1 MGDALR
7 PEVIEAFFSELDSM
21 EKEAGARELFAKFV
35 QPKKLKG
42 FAKSLTSLPGKGW
55 QGLKEETGK
64 FVKHL
69 NPFYSIPAGW
79 KHMTPAA
86 NEELLRKVRQAA
98 HGVEGVGRGAAE
110 EAMKPSRGPG
120 LLKRYFG
127 EAGMGH
133 MLGTSPEAGRVQA
146 LAEELS
152 RRGWTGQGAVTKYL
166 PLGGKT
172 VALGF
177 GASAVPGV
185 YRAATTERHP
195 LGEGGPWEKGLEGAA
210 DTAAWFMGAPLG
222 LSGLP
227 IYFAAPAI
235 GRGAGRIIDRL
246 RAGASPRAAVSAPSP
261 EEAAE
266 QMQAIQRYYG

>member
-21 EKEAGARELFAKFV
+21 EKEAGARELFTKLV
-35 QPKKLKG
+35 QPKRLKG
-42 FAKSLTSLPGKGW
+42 FTKSLTALPSKGW
-55 QGLKEETGK
+55 QGLKEETGRL
-64 FVKHL
+64 VKHL
-69 NPFYSIPAGW
+69 NPFYSIPEGW
-79 KHMTPAA
+79 KHMTPTA

-98 HGVEGVGRGAAE
+98 YGVEGASAQ
-110 EAMKPSRGPG
+110 ATKPESAFRRA
-120 LLKRYFG
+120 LSHYFG
-127 EAGMGH
+127 KSGMGH
-133 MLGTSPEAGRVQA
+133 MLGTAPDANKVRAVAEA
-146 LAEELS
+146 LS
-152 RRGWTGQGAVTKYL
+152 RRGWTGRGAITKYL

-185 YRAATTERHP
+185 HRAATTERHP
-195 LGEGGPWEKGLEGAA
+195 LEGGGPWERGLEGVA

-227 IYFAAPAI
+227 IYFAAPAL
-235 GRGAGRIIDRL
+235 GRKAGRIIDRL
-246 RAGASPRAAVSAPSP
+246 RAGAGPRAAISAPSP